1 MVKPEINASETYSF
15 PVQSWR
21 RAGYAAGI
29 MQGDRKF
36 MSDRAVRSVLVIV
49 PTPGLPIVPRI
60 CEAHEPVPAQAFGTW
75 LAAERF
81 YDAIATA

>member
-1 MVKPEINASETYSF
+1 MVKPEISASGTYSF

-21 RAGYAAGI
+21 RASYAAGR

-49 PTPGLPIVPRI
+49 PTLGLPLVPRTW
-60 CEAHEPVPAQAFGTW
+60 EAYEPVPAQAFGPL

-81 YDAIATA
+81 YDAVARA